1 MDAVAGI
8 AGRNQV
14 EATDVASRADE
25 ATRGLAELE
34 RATRELEQVAA
45 MLRDLTRSF
54 AGATQPV

>member
-1 MDAVAGI
+1 VVAGI

-14 EATDVASRADE
+14 EAADVAARADQ

-54 AGATQPV
+54 AGIAQPV

>member
-8 AGRNQV
+8 AGKNQV
-14 EATDVASRADE
+14 EASEVATRADQ
-25 ATRGLAELE
+25 AIRGLAELE

-54 AGATQPV
+54 AGLAQPV